1 MNKFHTQHST
11 QTNRQ
16 ADKTNKH
23 KNWTF
28 FGKQRKWNILKICRK
43 YFKCGRQTSIGC
55 NHIFLEWQTKIF
67 LQFLQSWYACHR
79 RLTPGFQKRGFML
92 HLFLLAGSIAKDC
105 LFCLFDPS
113 YLLQSHL
120 FANLVALVRAEKLV
134 DSHVTHV
141 GVAKSGLFAVDARVG
156 QAELVAALHPLKVH
170 HHQKATWE
178 DRKCLEWLPVTGAF
192 L

>member
-1 MNKFHTQHST
+1 
-11 QTNRQ
+11 
-16 ADKTNKH
+16 
-23 KNWTF
+23 
-28 FGKQRKWNILKICRK
+28 
-43 YFKCGRQTSIGC
+43 
-55 NHIFLEWQTKIF
+55 
-67 LQFLQSWYACHR
+67 
-79 RLTPGFQKRGFML
+79 ML

-178 DRKCLEWLPVTGAF
+178 DRKCLEWLPATRY
-192 L
+192 LLCHRSND